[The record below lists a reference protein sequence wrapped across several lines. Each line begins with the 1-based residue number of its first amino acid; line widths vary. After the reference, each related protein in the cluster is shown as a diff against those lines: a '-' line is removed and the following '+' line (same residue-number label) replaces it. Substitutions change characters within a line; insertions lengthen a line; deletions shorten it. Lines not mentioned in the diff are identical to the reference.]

1 MNLPRFVAHLASDAS
16 LWAYFEEEQRRT
28 RQHVYVVAASMELA
42 HKLSAAS
49 EPLRHLLEWLG
60 KKNDVLTPRRQGLF
74 QNASNSWVGRHLKAT
89 RSWLPPELVDSFK
102 LLRQLERVASLLLA
116 LQRRIGPLLAEARQ
130 KPALRVLLES
140 NAEKQMMAA
149 FADFTA
155 ERLGI
160 ELAHREL
167 AALAVLIGYEEPT
180 SDKEETTRRVQKW
193 TNARQNSKD
202 LLAALRQ
209 LASGS
214 SPSTE
219 TTAPPEATSD
229 SVDAVNTPASPRL
242 EGQENS
248 AMTPSRDGDVR
259 GVSPSPSPGAGDE

>member
-1 MNLPRFVAHLASDAS
+1 MNLPRFIAHLASDAALS
-16 LWAYFEEEQRRT
+16 TYLEEEQGRT
-28 RQHVYVVAASMELA
+28 RQQVYALAASLDLA
-42 HKLSAAS
+42 LKLSAAS
-49 EPLRHLLEWLG
+49 EPLRNLLEWLG
-60 KKNDVLTPRRQGLF
+60 KKNDVLPPRRQGLF
-74 QNASNSWVGRHLKAT
+74 QNASNSWVGRHLKVT
-89 RSWLPPELVDSFK
+89 RSWLPPELVESFK

-130 KPALRVLLES
+130 KPTLRVLLES

-160 ELAHREL
+160 ELAHQEL

-193 TNARQNSKD
+193 TNARQHSKE

-209 LASGS
+209 LASAS
-214 SPSTE
+214 SPSSV
-219 TTAPPEATSD
+219 TTLSPEATSD
-229 SVDAVNTPASPRL
+229 SVDAVKAPASPRL

-248 AMTPSRDGDVR
+248 AMPPQGMEMS
-259 GVSPSPSPGAGDE
+259 AG